1 MDIIR
6 KKLAATLLSCA
17 LLLGALFPGGASAA
31 DGVLGQWIW
40 WTDEG
45 DPFTTFGGNASITI
59 NTGKMQIIP
68 HCPEGSPDGLTSWT
82 DLYIVESGSLSIL
95 NDGDELEDAGG
106 GSPNTVMSLSS
117 GIFISETIGYTGPD
131 GKIGPGEYAVVFD
144 ECQDGKYNAL
154 IDGVVDPAFKVEYTT
169 GVVPPLDLTQ
179 LKEDA
184 GELAERWEKYREY
197 ADKLFKLQKAAD
209 AGRNPNEKFVDFLM
223 RSGLQDPRE
232 AALLQLAN
240 QSKHYQGI
248 KDDPPDP
255 DYMHLTPLGERP
267 LIDFQNPAPL
277 QIAMQTLT
285 NEVAKEQAITRQMW
299 TLLERYQGAGAVGD
313 VNWALTHGKTLSDN
327 IGLLLDQIHH
337 TNTRIVQ
344 FNQAFAQD
352 TEALN
357 EKAAALFQ
365 LQQRVAA
372 SGFTNEELQYFASLG
387 YTDSE
392 IAQFKAEFLAMDFEF
407 VKADMLAEGSGLIDA
422 YNDFGP
428 NLVTFSN
435 HVVHLINQML
445 QDPTVPNDDP
455 FANAGGPYSGREG
468 DPITFSGAGS
478 SGTGGITSYEW
489 DLNNDGVFEDAT
501 GVTATYTYSK
511 PFIGLVGLKVT
522 AGNGKQAIHYAQIG
536 VSDLNVVPAIVELSP
551 PARQV
556 EQHVGEAQV
565 YGVTAVDLDND
576 PITIEWFVDGAE
588 TGQRGTTFTYTPTSV
603 GIHAVD
609 ALITDSHP
617 LGGTVLASWTVK
629 VVQQQPA
636 ASISLT
642 PESAIL
648 SLGAVHTVKA
658 TVLDQQGQPV
668 KGTPVTLTVTGA
680 NPNTLSA
687 QTDDAGV
694 ATFQYTG
701 TNEGE
706 DQLIAQT
713 AGLSSNTATAS
724 WSTEDVTAPVTTA
737 ALSPSAPDGTGGYY
751 RSPVTVALA
760 AQDEGSGVA
769 KSEYRV
775 NNGAWQIYTV
785 PFTYSEDGSYTVSYR
800 STDNAGNV
808 EAEKQISF
816 MIGASEMPQ
825 AFFNPVTAGKN
836 VALLEERAS
845 VVAVS
850 SNYDSGHSA
859 ENMLKLN
866 HSNPWATR
874 SKDNQWVQIS
884 LADGQSY
891 LIDRIQIRPRTS
903 YADQRVKDFEIAVSN
918 TTVDEF
924 TTIITG
930 TLEDS
935 GELQEFIL
943 PKPMFVKYI
952 QYKPL
957 NSRGGGQIIS
967 TQQLK
972 AKTGQIGG
980 ETVTFKDLSTDK
992 NNDIVSWEWDFGDN
1006 SPVSTERE
1014 PTHTFPGPGT
1024 YPVTLTVTDSDGQS
1038 SSFTLNQTVEPVDFE
1053 FMPKNPKEGEL
1064 VTLINTTAGIDTGVV
1079 SSSTWDFGDR
1089 SYTDYGTSVSHYYTD
1104 SNTYMAKLTIVTK
1117 DGKTYQVS
1125 KPLTPANV
1133 APIVNAGLDS
1143 TVLSGNRYQGTV
1155 YIQDAGRDD
1164 RHSCTWNYGDGTSST
1179 STTSCHFDHIY
1190 PVLEKD
1196 APDVVYTATLTVTD
1210 DDGGVGSDTVL
1221 ITSRAK
1227 QTPRQIAFY
1236 TFDGNF
1242 QDSSGNGNHGTET
1255 IGTPTFVEGI
1265 IGQAAKFDGRSGV
1278 LVPDSDSLD
1287 LADSFSFSMWI
1298 YKIDGGG
1305 SYAPILTKG
1314 HTAEYGPYSFL
1325 HDAWGDSP
1333 GMRLVSG
1340 DTHGTFSHLFPN
1352 TPMPD
1357 NEWYM
1362 ATVSWDGTMARY
1374 YINGEFKAQIPWK
1387 GVFANTDYKLT
1398 IGFDPPGATEYYKGL
1413 MDDFRMF
1420 NYPLTEEEIEQLYEL
1435 KDPPEPVDTI
1445 APVTT
1450 ASAASATGPDPVAN
1464 WHRSDITLTLTATDG
1479 ASSAA
1484 AESEQYVSGV
1494 KQIEY
1499 RVNGGEWN
1507 VYTSPILIQQNGIY
1521 TYEYRSTDNAGN
1533 VETVKSI
1540 ELKLDKTAPVTLYHF
1555 DPIFAVNSAGQPYIK
1570 GFTVSLRAAD
1580 SDPGSS
1586 VGTTLYRI
1594 NGGAWTAYTGP
1605 FQVFAG
1611 FTMTVEYYS
1620 TDQAGNTEG
1629 PMNKMDFVRGVFTGA
1644 GSF

>member
-1 MDIIR
+1 
-6 KKLAATLLSCA
+6 
-17 LLLGALFPGGASAA
+17 
-31 DGVLGQWIW
+31 
-40 WTDEG
+40 
-45 DPFTTFGGNASITI
+45 
-59 NTGKMQIIP
+59 MQIIP

-154 IDGVVDPAFKVEYTT
+154 IDGVIDPAFKVEYTT

-255 DYMHLTPLGERP
+255 DYMHLTPLGDRP

-277 QIAMQTLT
+277 QIAMQTLA

-299 TLLERYQGAGAVGD
+299 TLLERYQGAQAAGD
-313 VNWALTHGKTLSDN
+313 VEWALINGKALSDN
-327 IGLLLDQIHH
+327 IGYLLDQIHH
-337 TNTRIVQ
+337 TNTRIIQ

-357 EKAAALFQ
+357 EKAAALVQ

-372 SGFTNEELQYFASLG
+372 SGFTEEELQYFASLG

-392 IAQFKAEFLAMDFEF
+392 IAQFKTEFLAMDLEF
-407 VKADMLAEGSGLIDA
+407 TKADMLAEGSGLVDA
-422 YNDFGP
+422 YNEFGP

-435 HVVHLINQML
+435 HVVTLINQML
-445 QDPTVPNDDP
+445 QDPTVPNDEP
-455 FANAGGPYSGREG
+455 FADAGGPYSGREG

-478 SGTGGITSYEW
+478 SGTGGITAYEW

-501 GVTATYTYSK
+501 GVTVTYTYSK

-536 VSDLNVVPAIVELSP
+536 VSDVNVVPAIVELSP

-556 EQHVGEAQV
+556 EQHVGEAQA
-565 YGVTAVDLDND
+565 YGVTAVDMNND

-588 TGQRGTTFTYTPTSV
+588 TGQSGTTFTYTPTTV

-609 ALITDSHP
+609 ALITDSHS
-617 LGGTVLASWTVK
+617 LGGTVMASWTVK
-629 VVQQQPA
+629 VVQQQPP
-636 ASISLT
+636 ASVSLA

-648 SLGAVHTVKA
+648 SLGAVHTVNA

-668 KGTPVTLTVTGA
+668 SGTPVTLTVTGA
-680 NPNTLSA
+680 NPNTLPA
-687 QTDDAGV
+687 LTDGAGV
-694 ATFQYTG
+694 AAFQYTG
-701 TNEGE
+701 TSEGE

-713 AGLSSNTATAS
+713 AGLTSNTATAS
-724 WSTEDVTAPVTTA
+724 WSTEDVTAPVTAA
-737 ALSPSAPDGTGGYY
+737 ALSPSVPDGTGGYY
-751 RSPVTVALA
+751 RSPVTVTLT
-760 AQDEGSGVA
+760 AQDDSSGTA
-769 KSEYRV
+769 KTEYRV
-775 NNGAWQIYTV
+775 NTGDWQTYTA
-785 PFTYSEDGSYTVSYR
+785 PFTSSADGSYTVFYR
-800 STDNAGNV
+800 SVDRAGNV
-808 EAEKQISF
+808 EEEKQISF
-816 MIGASEMPQ
+816 KIGASEIPQ

-836 VALLEERAS
+836 VALLEEGAS
-845 VVAVS
+845 VIKVS

-859 ENMLKLN
+859 ENMLKFN
-866 HSNPWATR
+866 HSTPWATK
-874 SKDNQWVQIS
+874 SNVDQLVQIS
-884 LADGQSY
+884 LAGEEAY
-891 LIDRIQIRPRTS
+891 LVDRIQIRPRSS
-903 YADQRVKDFEIAVSN
+903 YAEQRVKDFEIEVSETSTN
-918 TTVDEF
+918 TFIPV
-924 TTIITG
+924 IAG
-930 TLEDS
+930 TLANN
-935 GELQEFIL
+935 GELQEFLL
-943 PKPMFVKYI
+943 PKPMKVKYI
-952 QYKPL
+952 QYRPL
-957 NSRGGGQIIS
+957 SAQNGGEVIS

-972 AKTGQIGG
+972 VKTGQIGG
-980 ETVTFKDLSTDK
+980 ETVTFKDLSTDQ
-992 NNDIVSWEWDFGDN
+992 NNDIVSWEWDFGDG
-1006 SPVSTERE
+1006 SPVITERE

-1024 YPVTLTVTDSDGQS
+1024 YPVTLTVTDADGQS
-1038 SSFTLNQTVEPVDFE
+1038 NSFTLNQIVEPVDFE

-1064 VTLINTTAGIDTGVV
+1064 ITLINTTAGGDSGLVA
-1079 SSSTWDFGDR
+1079 SSTWDFGDR
-1089 SYTDYGTSVSHYYTD
+1089 SYTDYGMTVSKYYHD
-1104 SNTYMAKLTIVTK
+1104 SNTYMPKLTITTK

-1125 KPLTPANV
+1125 KPLKPVNI
-1133 APIVNAGLDS
+1133 APVVNAGYDV
-1143 TVLSGNRYQGTV
+1143 TVLGGQRYRGTSS
-1155 YIQDAGRDD
+1155 IRDARDD
-1164 RHSCTWNYGDGTSST
+1164 THVCSWDFGDGTT
-1179 STTSCHFDHIY
+1179 STASCHFDHAY
-1190 PVLEKD
+1190 PALEKD
-1196 APDVVYTATLTVTD
+1196 APDRIYTATLTVTD
-1210 DDGGVGSDTVL
+1210 DDGGVGQDTVL
-1221 ITSRAK
+1221 ITVRAE

-1236 TFDGNF
+1236 TFDGDF

-1255 IGTPTFVEGI
+1255 IGNPTFAEGI

-1287 LADSFSFSMWI
+1287 LSTSFSFSMWI

-1314 HTAEYGPYSFL
+1314 HTSDYGPYSFL
-1325 HDAWGDSP
+1325 HDGSGDSP

-1340 DTHGTFSHLFPN
+1340 DRPGYTHLFPN

-1374 YINGEFKAQIPWK
+1374 YINGEFRAQMPWK
-1387 GVFANTDYKLT
+1387 GVLANTDYKLT

-1413 MDDFRMF
+1413 MDDFRLF
-1420 NYPLTEEEIEQLYEL
+1420 NYPLTEEEIEQLYER

-1445 APVTT
+1445 APVT
-1450 ASAASATGPDPVAN
+1450 AAEAASASGADPVTN

-1479 ASSAA
+1479 AGSAA
-1484 AESEQYVSGV
+1484 EEPVEYVSGV

-1499 RVNGGEWN
+1499 RVNGGEWIL
-1507 VYTSPILIQQNGIY
+1507 YTSPILIQQNGIY

-1533 VETVKSI
+1533 VEAVKSI

-1555 DPIFAVNSAGQPYIK
+1555 DPIFAVNNAGQPYIK
-1570 GFTVSLRAAD
+1570 GFTVSLRA
-1580 SDPGSS
+1580 SDPAPDSG
-1586 VGTTLYRI
+1586 VATTLYRV

-1605 FQVFAG
+1605 FEVFAG
-1611 FTMTVEYYS
+1611 YTMTVEYYS
-1620 TDQAGNTEG
+1620 MDQAGNTEG